1 MKMNKSDRCLRE
13 LRNILEIEGLDRKS
27 AKKARSE
34 ALEAW
39 IDRWVYQVEIKQ
51 SIIKSNFTSEEMDFI
66 KYHTAKVASEALMED
81 CISLDLNEKEIKL
94 SLKALRI

>member
-1 MKMNKSDRCLRE
+1 MNKSDRCLRE